1 MSKKIVIALFAMM
14 LPAVAATQDAG
25 KFQCSFG
32 EMQRRVEVVSE
43 PGTAVP
49 CSVHYYKDTEAPDE
63 QQVLWT
69 AQNDAS
75 YCAQKAEA
83 LVTKLEGWGWD
94 CDRRSEPVTDA
105 AEDVED
111 VEAVEE
117 LIDDT
122 EELAPVEQP
131 E

>member
-25 KFQCSFG
+25 KFQCSLG
-32 EMQRRVEVVSE
+32 EMQRRVEVISE

-49 CSVHYYKDTEAPDE
+49 CSVHYYKDTEAPNE

-83 LVTKLEGWGWD
+83 LVTKLKGWGWD
-94 CDRRSEPVTDA
+94 CDRGAEPVTDA
-105 AEDVED
+105 AEDVE
-111 VEAVEE
+111 AVEE
-117 LIDDT
+117 LTDDT
-122 EELAPVEQP
+122 EELAPAEQP